1 MSRIAVRNRR
11 TLLALALAVAIPVLV
26 SACGSSSP
34 APKASAAPAKA
45 TGGLAPGDPTSIK
58 VIVTNSTGNFV
69 IPWLVGE
76 KQGFFQQ
83 HGVTVSGIVNA
94 TGGIASLQTML
105 SGSIPIGEIGFPAVV
120 QGAAKGLP
128 IVAVGGATQ
137 SLFGAN
143 FYTMATNSKVQTIN
157 DIKTWG
163 YPNAGSVVQALTY
176 LLPQKV
182 GVPSAGV
189 QRVATGTIGN
199 GAALLEAG
207 KIDVAALPFTVPA
220 ATPGKFRLVVD
231 TSKVLNPFQQSVITV
246 TSSFAKAHP
255 AVVNAVLAGYQQ
267 SVDWIASNMQTA
279 AGYYAAF
286 SQLAAPLA
294 LETVQGSVA
303 ADNWGVGFNAAAMR
317 TAADGMRATGYTAP
331 IDYCSLFNASFLPAG
346 ASSTLPVACK

>member
-1 MSRIAVRNRR
+1 MSRIHVRKLRN
-11 TLLALALAVAIPVLV
+11 LLALAAAIPVMV
-26 SACGSSSP
+26 SACGNSSP
-34 APKASAAPAKA
+34 APKASAAAA
-45 TGGLAPGDPTSIK
+45 NSGGGLAPGDPTSIK

-83 HGVTVSGIVNA
+83 HGVVVSGIVNA
-94 TGGIASLQTML
+94 AGGIASLQTML
-105 SGSIPIGEIGFPAVV
+105 SGGIPIGEIGFPAVV
-120 QGAAKGLP
+120 QGAARGLP

-143 FYTMATNSKVQTIN
+143 FYTLATNSKVKAIG
-157 DIKTWG
+157 DIKTRG

-176 LLPQKV
+176 LLPQKA
-182 GVPSAGV
+182 GLPAAGV

-246 TSSFAKAHP
+246 TSAFEKAHP
-255 AVVNAVLAGYQQ
+255 AVVKAVLAGYEQA
-267 SVDWIASNMQTA
+267 VNWIKSNIQTA
-279 AGYYAAF
+279 AGYYAAS
-286 SQLAAPLA
+286 SQLSASLA

-303 ADNWGVGFNAAAMR
+303 ADNWGVGFNAAALR

-331 IDYCSLFNASFLPAG
+331 IDYCTVFNGAFLPAG
-346 ASSTLPVACK
+346 ASSKLPVPCK